1 MTTETRNVRKSP
13 FMRMLEMEYNEP
25 METLLPRLI
34 RKHGS
39 VVGAAR
45 ELKVA
50 RQTAN
55 VWLRVFD
62 IRGMTIRAEAA
73 DKETTPD
80 ETRSSVREALQGGA
94 D

>member
-13 FMRMLEMEYNEP
+13 EMRVKELEFNEK

-34 RKHGS
+34 RKHRS
-39 VVGAAR
+39 VAGAAR
-45 ELKVA
+45 ELEIA
-50 RQTAN
+50 RQTAQ

-62 IRGMTIRAEAA
+62 MRGMTIRAEAPEHEA
-73 DKETTPD
+73 APD
-80 ETRSSVREALQGGA
+80 ETRNSVREALKGGA